1 MGSAFFVW
9 QALLLHTVLQ
19 ERVCAAY
26 TVPTEQTVANAAL
39 TNVGAHIHALT
50 AALLQ
55 AEYDEPL
62 QQLNCTCHLCI
73 IHIYIALGD

>member
-26 TVPTEQTVANAAL
+26 TVPTEQTVASAAL
-39 TNVGAHIHALT
+39 TNVGAHTHAVMH
-50 AALLQ
+50 AVQQ
-55 AEYDEPL
+55 AVY
-62 QQLNCTCHLCI
+62 T
-73 IHIYIALGD
+73 